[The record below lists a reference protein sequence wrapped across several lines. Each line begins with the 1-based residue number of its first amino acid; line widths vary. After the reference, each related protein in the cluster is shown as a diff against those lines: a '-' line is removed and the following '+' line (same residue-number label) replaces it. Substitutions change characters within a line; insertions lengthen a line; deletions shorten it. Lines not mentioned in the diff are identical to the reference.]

1 MAKIGYNW
9 TRVKQGD
16 IISFQYRG
24 KDNRLLRRTVLV
36 LEVKVDGLLHGIL
49 LERSNRI
56 VNSEVK
62 KILEIAGKTQVIDA
76 KKKVYKVK
84 LDGKSKDVYKRLK
97 ELVKRN
103 NIYRTFKYDKA
114 RKSQVFLEDLILPPD
129 FVKKLN
135 EN

>member
-9 TRVKQGD
+9 IQVKQGD

-24 KDNRLLRRTVLV
+24 KDKRLLRRTVLV

-62 KILEIAGKTQVIDA
+62 KVLEIAGKTQVIDA

-84 LDGKSKDVYKRLK
+84 LDGKSKDVYK
-97 ELVKRN
+97 N
-103 NIYRTFKYDKA
+103 NDYFH
-114 RKSQVFLEDLILPPD
+114 SSPC
-129 FVKKLN
+129 
-135 EN
+135 